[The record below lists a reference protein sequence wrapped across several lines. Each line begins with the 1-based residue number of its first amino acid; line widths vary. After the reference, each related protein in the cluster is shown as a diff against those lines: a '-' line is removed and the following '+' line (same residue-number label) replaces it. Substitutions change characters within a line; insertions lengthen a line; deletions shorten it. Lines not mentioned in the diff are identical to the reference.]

1 MLAAPPTVAPSS
13 DVDDTSLDFGVAIC
27 AEQDTFGHLCPEHLQ
42 RPRQSALTNAEFFR
56 LGIAVVKL
64 RRSDVPVVSADVAP
78 AARLGN
84 EDLLESPPTT
94 RNRFGAAP
102 QAPVDTAI
110 VEPKVGDAVATALAP
125 LPGCVHATH
134 TVRIRSPGPPRAQ
147 AMTAEPVPHRRLAE
161 TEPLGNLARSESS
174 VYERRE
180 RLLVDAAL
188 RCMTVA
194 IDRRQPVALHPV
206 SDRRRMA
213 CGQLADPVDREALA
227 QISL

>member
-1 MLAAPPTVAPSS
+1 MYLSYPQTLHRPPASETRI
-13 DVDDTSLDFGVAIC
+13 SL
-27 AEQDTFGHLCPEHLQ
+27 
-42 RPRQSALTNAEFFR
+42 S
-56 LGIAVVKL
+56 
-64 RRSDVPVVSADVAP
+64 RR
-78 AARLGN
+78 R
-84 EDLLESPPTT
+84 
-94 RNRFGAAP
+94 RR
-102 QAPVDTAI
+102 
-110 VEPKVGDAVATALAP
+110 ATA
-125 LPGCVHATH
+125 
-134 TVRIRSPGPPRAQ
+134 S
-147 AMTAEPVPHRRLAE
+147 VPHRRLAE

-213 CGQLADPVDREALA
+213 CGQLADPVEREALA